1 MLNTIKTAPKQRKKS
16 SAIRKQR
23 KFIDF
28 SCALPALIFFAVFTY
43 YPIISLFNISLTDWN
58 LMRDTYE
65 YVGFKNYAWLFNGG
79 LDRFL
84 SSLKVTAIYT
94 LGEVVLSLVF
104 GLLLAL
110 MFSRMSRSFG
120 VMRTVVVLPRYAS
133 VSASAMV
140 FLWMYNENYGIINQV
155 LKKAASL
162 WGGNVANIN
171 WLGTTGFAMLSIL
184 IFSLWRSVGYTM
196 MIYLSA
202 IKGISQDYYEAA
214 ELDGAGGFQRL
225 INITIP
231 LVAPTTLFLGVTT
244 FISSMKVF
252 QTIDLLTAGGP
263 YESTTVLVY
272 FIQRLAFTNHRLDRA
287 ATVGVVFFFVL
298 LISTILTMRWSERK
312 VNYDS

>member
-1 MLNTIKTAPKQRKKS
+1 MLRK
-16 SAIRKQR
+16 RR
-23 KFIDF
+23 KFVDF
-28 SCALPALIFFAVFTY
+28 SCALPALLFFAVFTY

-65 YVGFKNYAWLFNGG
+65 YVGLKNYIWLFNGG
-79 LDRFL
+79 WDRFL
-84 SSLKVTAIYT
+84 SSLKVTGLYT

-110 MFSRMSRSFG
+110 MFNRMSRSFG
-120 VMRTVVVLPRYAS
+120 IMRTIVVLPRYAS

-140 FLWMYNENYGIINQV
+140 FLWMYNENYGILNQMLRKFV
-155 LKKAASL
+155 GL
-162 WGGNVANIN
+162 WGGSMSSIN

-184 IFSLWRSVGYTM
+184 LFSLWRSVGYSM

-202 IKGISQDYYEAA
+202 IKGVSQDYYEAA
-214 ELDGAGGFQRL
+214 ELDGAGPFQRL
-225 INITIP
+225 TKITIP

-244 FISSMKVF
+244 FIASMKVF
-252 QTIDLLTAGGP
+252 QTIDLLTSGGP

-287 ATVGVVFFFVL
+287 AAVGVVFFVIL
-298 LISTILTMRWSERK
+298 LVCTILTMRWSDSK
-312 VNYDS
+312 VNYDA